1 MDKVFQSY
9 ISHTESKYDGKKDED
24 QIGLLKRRHVIG
36 EGIAYLG
43 KEANNLEFE
52 PLEGTK
58 FNEYY
63 DEKEL
68 REFILNL
75 KPEEARKFGIKYRST
90 LAKVKERAKRGQ
102 SLKLHLSEM
111 KKIAKYFHNQ
121 KVGNS

>member
-75 KPEEARKFGIKYRST
+75 
-90 LAKVKERAKRGQ
+90 
-102 SLKLHLSEM
+102 
-111 KKIAKYFHNQ
+111 NQ
-121 KVGNS
+121 KKLENSG